1 MPKRPP
7 EVSVLNVFQLPAL
20 RRSDGTLNSQ
30 IAEWILVA
38 GAVHWNC
45 EYATRCSNPIFSWIF
60 CMVRGAK
67 FPRRRTGALTEI
79 RGEFDP
85 IALDA

>member
-1 MPKRPP
+1 
-7 EVSVLNVFQLPAL
+7 
-20 RRSDGTLNSQ
+20 
-30 IAEWILVA
+30 
-38 GAVHWNC
+38 
-45 EYATRCSNPIFSWIF
+45 
-60 CMVRGAK
+60 MVRGAK